1 MRTIFANNQE
11 LLNNKKTLILSDAAA
26 SGAGSLSVE
35 SIIGSATNQILFI
48 GEPGAEDSEIIKTHA
63 TTSPTGTTVTLASNL
78 VFAHDQG
85 TPIYIIDWDQVEFS
99 YEATIGA
106 GNTVLTTIDLQPD
119 QIDTQYTDETYS
131 SGYYYI
137 RFKNTITST
146 FSDYSDPIPWGG
158 WAQNQVGRI
167 IEDAMSQNKIK
178 KFTEFV
184 THQFCIREI
193 NACLTYIR
201 KKLKKWHSMQEFDYS
216 LGKTAR
222 GTYRFAFPSDC
233 WKYSNKSIL
242 NLRVGTGTNLTYK
255 DKHEWEEELEGVAH
269 TTLVTGV
276 SAGAT
281 SLYLTNPG
289 DFKSSGTIMIA
300 GQDITYTDL
309 DMTTG
314 EATGIPASGTGA
326 VTETLTTG
334 DDVWQGEEEG
344 APEIYTVVEG
354 YILIYP
360 LCSSTNINKN
370 VWLDYWTE
378 APSVDSDADEID
390 EVREDAVR
398 YWLTWMI
405 RNMTKNDG
413 KRDYSD
419 GDWIMFADTVKDAI
433 TVELK
438 TNGQK
443 SHATPYVNTIIH

>member
-11 LLNNKKTLILSDAAA
+11 LLNSKKTLILSDASA
-26 SGAGSLSVE
+26 SGAGSFSVE
-35 SIIGSATNQILFI
+35 SIVGAAINQILFI
-48 GEPGAEDSEIIKTHA
+48 GEPGAEDSEVIKTHA
-63 TTSPTGTTVTLASNL
+63 GTAPSGSTVTLATNL
-78 VFAHDQG
+78 VYAHDQG
-85 TPIYIIDWDQVEFS
+85 TPIYIIDWDQVEIS

-106 GNTVLTTIDLQPD
+106 GHTVLDTIALQAD
-119 QIDTQYTDETYS
+119 QIETQYTDNTYS

-137 RFKNTITST
+137 RFKNTITT
-146 FSDYSDPIPWGG
+146 VFSDYSDPIPWGG

-167 IEDAMSQNKIK
+167 IEDAMAQNKLN

-193 NACLTYIR
+193 CTCLTYIR
-201 KKLKKWHSMQEFDYS
+201 KKLKKWHSMQQFDYS

-222 GTYRFAFPSDC
+222 GTYKFAMPSDC
-233 WKYSNKSIL
+233 WKYSNKSVL
-242 NLRVGTGTNLTYK
+242 NLRIGTGTNLTYK

-269 TTLVTGV
+269 TTLVAGV
-276 SAGAT
+276 VAGAT

-300 GQDITYTDL
+300 GQDITYTAL

-314 EATGIPASGTGA
+314 EATGIPAVGTGA
-326 VTETLTTG
+326 ITANISTG
-334 DDVWQGEEEG
+334 DDIWQGEEEG
-344 APEIYTVVEG
+344 EPEIFTVVEG
-354 YILIYP
+354 YILVYP
-360 LCSSTNINKN
+360 LCSSNNINKN

-405 RNMTKNDG
+405 RNMIKNDG
-413 KRDYSD
+413 KRDYAD
-419 GDWIMFADTVKDAI
+419 GDWVMFADTVKDAI
-433 TVELK
+433 SIELK
-438 TNGQK
+438 TSGQK